1 MNRNTYKVWHAMHK
15 RCTDPKYSNYPNYGG
30 RGITVCERWATFTAF
45 LEDMGEKPDGTL
57 IDRID
62 NEKGYSPD
70 NCRWVTPAESIRNRR
85 ITDFHTYQG
94 KTLCL
99 TDWAREFGMSKQKLA
114 KRLALG
120 WSFAEA
126 ATLSHYGRKAA

>member
-15 RCTDPKYSNYPNYGG
+15 RCSDPKYANYKDYGA
-30 RGITVCERWATFTAF
+30 RGISVCERWAVFAAF
-45 LEDMGEKPDGTL
+45 LEDMGEKPEGTL

-62 NEKGYSPD
+62 NEKGYGPD
-70 NCRWVTPAESIRNRR
+70 NCRWVTPAESVRNRR

-120 WSFAEA
+120 WTFADA
-126 ATLSHYGRKAA
+126 ATLGHYGRLRA